1 MDALP
6 VGRKDLTKLLLAAAL
21 VGVLAGAVTLVFL
34 TLTHLGAEFIWKTLP
49 TLLGAAGGR

>member
-34 TLTHLGAEFIWKTLP
+34 TLTHLGAEFIWKICF
-49 TLLGAAGGR
+49 